1 MAEFTGKN
9 ICDTYQ
15 SILNLG
21 ACATTNETLDPTN
34 YTTVTDGIGQQS
46 SLYLRTTGN
55 GGFIC
60 GQLQIRGSGGINM
73 CAHSIINANTVCATN
88 FRTTAGYIADGG
100 ITSKQ
105 SILACGNLT
114 SNSNICGNGVLTVTG
129 VIRGCSDIIAFYS
142 SDERLKENVNKIV
155 NSKEVVNNLTGYSFD
170 WKEEADREGKDF
182 GVMAQDVEKVLPE
195 LVHERPDGFKSVDYV
210 KIIPYL
216 IEEVKRLDAEVEELK
231 SIQTF

>member
-1 MAEFTGKN
+1 MASFTGKN
-9 ICDTYQ
+9 ICSTYE

-21 ACATTNETLDPTN
+21 PASSQNCCFNGTAWCM
-34 YTTVTDGIGQQS
+34 VTDGIGQQS
-46 SLYLRTTGN
+46 SLYLRTKGN
-55 GGFIC
+55 GMISC
-60 GQLQIRGSGGINM
+60 GTLQVRGGSLNM
-73 CAHSIINANTVCATN
+73 CNNSITCVNQLNAVTL
-88 FRTTAGYIADGG
+88 RTTGGYVADGG

-105 SILACGNLT
+105 TILACGNLT
-114 SNSNICGNGVLTVTG
+114 ANSNICGKSLLTVTG

-155 NSKEVVNNLTGYSFD
+155 NSKEVVKNLTGYSFD

-182 GVMAQDVEKVLPE
+182 GIMAQEVEKVLPE

-210 KIIPYL
+210 KLIPYL

-231 SIQTF
+231 GA

>member
-1 MAEFTGKN
+1 MADFTGKN
-9 ICDTYQ
+9 ICNTFK

-21 ACATTNETLDPTN
+21 GASTQNCVLNGNTACI
-34 YTTVTDGIGQQS
+34 VTDGIGQES
-46 SLYLRTTGN
+46 SLYLRTKGN
-55 GGFIC
+55 GMISC
-60 GQLQIRGSGGINM
+60 GRLTVKSGLLDMCNNNITCVNQL
-73 CAHSIINANTVCATN
+73 NAATL
-88 FRTTAGYIADGG
+88 RTTGGYVADGG
-100 ITSKQ
+100 ITANTN
-105 SILACGNLT
+105 ILACNNLIA
-114 SNSNICGNGVLTVTG
+114 NNNICGNNLLTVTG

-210 KIIPYL
+210 KLIPYL

-231 SIQTF
+231 SN

>member
-1 MAEFTGKN
+1 MADFTGKN
-9 ICDTYQ
+9 ICSTFK

-21 ACATTNETLDPTN
+21 GASTQNCVLNGNTACI
-34 YTTVTDGIGQQS
+34 VTDGTGQQS
-46 SLYLRTTGN
+46 SLYLRTKGN
-55 GGFIC
+55 GMISC
-60 GQLQIRGSGGINM
+60 GTLQVRGGTLNM
-73 CAHSIINANTVCATN
+73 CGNSINNANQVNATGVASSGLISTQN
-88 FRTTAGYIADGG
+88 SLDAQVDVLARQDLRACRNLAVAGVATI
-100 ITSKQ
+100 
-105 SILACGNLT
+105 
-114 SNSNICGNGVLTVTG
+114 TG

-142 SDERLKENVNKIV
+142 SDKRLKENVNKIV

>member
-9 ICDTYQ
+9 ICNTFK

-21 ACATTNETLDPTN
+21 TAATQNCALNGNAACI
-34 YTTVTDGIGQQS
+34 VTDGIGQQS
-46 SLYLRTTGN
+46 SLYLRTKGN
-55 GGFIC
+55 GMIAC
-60 GQLQIRGSGGINM
+60 GQLQVRGGTLNM
-73 CAHSIINANTVCATN
+73 CGNNITSVNQVNAVTL
-88 FRTTAGYIADGG
+88 RTTAGYVADGG
-100 ITSKQ
+100 ITACQ
-105 SILACGNLT
+105 SILAGQTLT
-114 SNSNICGNGVLTVTG
+114 ANGNICGNSLLTVTG

-155 NSKEVVNNLTGYSFD
+155 NSKEVVKNLTGYSFD

-231 SIQTF
+231 GA

>member
-21 ACATTNETLDPTN
+21 ACDTTNETLDPTT

-60 GQLQIRGSGGINM
+60 GQLQIRGNGGLNM
-73 CAHSIINANTVCATN
+73 CQHNIINAATVCATN
-88 FRTTAGYIADGG
+88 FRTTAGYVAEGG
-100 ITSKQ
+100 IT
-105 SILACGNLT
+105 ACGNILAGQTLT
-114 SNSNICGNGVLTVTG
+114 VNGNICGKQLLTVTG
-129 VIRGCSDIIAFYS
+129 TIRGCSDIIAFYS

-155 NSKEVVNNLTGYSFD
+155 NSKEVVKNLTGYSFD

-182 GVMAQDVEKVLPE
+182 GIMAQEVEKVLPE

-210 KIIPYL
+210 KLIPYL

-231 SIQTF
+231 GN

>member
-1 MAEFTGKN
+1 MADFTGKN
-9 ICDTYQ
+9 ICATYK

-21 ACATTNETLDPTN
+21 GAATQNCRLNGGTACI
-34 YTTVTDGIGQQS
+34 VTDGTGQQS
-46 SLYLRTTGN
+46 SLYLRTKGN
-55 GGFIC
+55 GMISC
-60 GQLQIRGSGGINM
+60 GTLQVRGGNLNMCTNDITSAGQGCFASLRTSGGY
-73 CAHSIINANTVCATN
+73 V
-88 FRTTAGYIADGG
+88 ADGG
-100 ITSKQ
+100 ITGKTN
-105 SILACGNLT
+105 ILACNNLT
-114 SNSNICGNGVLTVTG
+114 ANNNICGKNLLTVTG
-129 VIRGCSDIIAFYS
+129 IIRGCSDIIAFYS

-210 KIIPYL
+210 KLIPYL

-231 SIQTF
+231 SN